1 MLGDSE
7 ARTRRARRA
16 AGLFGLVLVGCSLAF
31 SSASLATTQVVPQ
44 TGGSDNVELSA
55 EIADGHALL
64 GKLQGELA
72 ALRKEG
78 AALGES
84 MARIERHAGV
94 YALGREFVQT
104 LTEERDQL
112 PGPERFERARAARN
126 RLLASTSD
134 SNLRVERRL
143 DALRDGDAAA
153 QASLGEQIGALSR
166 LDSVQNQILLTLR
179 AIDLEERKL
188 DQAGELA
195 KTRIVGYLFWMP
207 APPGTKTFGEMPPAL
222 GWTASPDNWGAAVT
236 DARNEL
242 ARRPFLPAA
251 AFLFALVLLASRGR
265 LRVIRESL
273 TPAAVTMERYRI
285 GHALA
290 ALGTALALALPGPL
304 ALWAA
309 GHLMSAIPEPTVFG
323 LALGDALR
331 ATAKMM
337 FAIALLAQLFDGRGI
352 LSGHFGADGNVLGH
366 AATALNRFAWI
377 FLPLMFIA
385 ALNGMEH
392 APFGN
397 RESLG
402 RLSFSL
408 AMIALAILQVSL
420 FRRQSPIM
428 QRLAMQAPR
437 SWVVQLHG
445 VWFYPIAAAPL
456 AIAAFA
462 AAGYFLAAGYF
473 FGRIVYTIFIGLGAA
488 ILYGLLAL
496 WVQVQRARL
505 TRSEAARA
513 AERMPPEGTREAD
526 LDAAMN
532 ANFHRLDIVTLGD
545 QTRSLFNVLITLV
558 LLAGIWWVW
567 REAIPALSA
576 IGSHALWNSAT
587 SIDGKTV
594 IRPLTVDHLVLA
606 VLIGVITVVAVR
618 NVGALLDILLLQRLE
633 VKADAT
639 YAIKV
644 TTKYG
649 LTLAGILAACNVLGF
664 AWSDVQWL
672 VAALGVGLGFG
683 LQEIVAN
690 FISGLILLAE
700 RPVRIGDVVTVGDA
714 SGTVAQIRAR
724 ATTLVDFER
733 REIIIPN
740 KAFITGSVIN
750 WTLSDRVARLSI
762 TVAVA
767 RGSDVAR
774 VQRLLLD
781 VLDGNPEVLREPAPS
796 VFLSSLGEGLINFEV
811 RAFVGSFDSRSRVQ
825 HEIYL
830 AADRVLRD
838 SGIETSAQERDPKP
852 APVAGQ
858 NAQP

>member
-1 MLGDSE
+1 MLRDPES
-7 ARTRRARRA
+7 RTRRARRA
-16 AGLFGLVLVGCSLAF
+16 VGLFGSVLVGCALAF
-31 SSASLATTQVVPQ
+31 SSASLATTQGSPR
-44 TGGSDNVELSA
+44 TGGSGNVELSA
-55 EIADGHALL
+55 EIAEGHALL
-64 GKLQGELA
+64 EKLQDELA

-78 AALGES
+78 AALDQS

-94 YALGREFVQT
+94 YALGREFVRT
-104 LTEERDQL
+104 LTEERNRL

-153 QASLGEQIGALSR
+153 QASLGEQIGLLSR
-166 LDSVQNQILLTLR
+166 LDSVQNEILLTLR
-179 AIDLEERKL
+179 AIDQEEREL
-188 DQAGELA
+188 ERAGELA
-195 KTRIVGYLFWMP
+195 TTRIIGYLFWTP
-207 APPGTKTFGEMPPAL
+207 APPSTKTFGEMLPAL
-222 GWTASPDNWGAAVT
+222 GWMVSPGNWSAAVT

-242 ARRPFLPAA
+242 TRRPFLPAIT
-251 AFLFALVLLASRGR
+251 FLLAVALLASRGR
-265 LRVIRESL
+265 LRLIRESL

-285 GHALA
+285 GHVLA

-309 GHLMSAIPEPTVFG
+309 GDLMAAIPDPNAFG

-331 ATAKMM
+331 SAAKMM
-337 FAIALLAQLFDGRGI
+337 LAIALLAQLFDGRGV

-366 AATALNRFAWI
+366 AATALTRFAWI

-385 ALNGMEH
+385 ALNGLEH

-408 AMIALAILQVSL
+408 AMIALAILQVQL

-428 QRLAMQAPR
+428 QRLAAQAPR
-437 SWVVQLHG
+437 SWIVQLHG

-473 FGRIVYTIFIGLGAA
+473 FGRIVYTIFIALGAA
-488 ILYGLLAL
+488 VLYGLLAL

-505 TRSEAARA
+505 TRSEESRA
-513 AERMPPEGTREAD
+513 AERMPSEDMREAG
-526 LDAAMN
+526 LDAAMD
-532 ANFHRLDIVTLGD
+532 AQFHRLDIVTLGD

-576 IGSHALWNSAT
+576 IGAHALWSSAT
-587 SIDGKTV
+587 IIDGKTV
-594 IRPLTVDHLVLA
+594 VTPLTVDHLVLA
-606 VLIGVITVVAVR
+606 MLIAVITVVAVR
-618 NVGALLDILLLQRLE
+618 NVGALLDIMLLQRLE

-649 LTLAGILAACNVLGF
+649 LTLAGILAACKVLGF

-672 VAALGVGLGFG
+672 AAALGVGLGFG

-700 RPVRIGDVVTVGDA
+700 RPVRIGDIVTVGDA

-762 TVAVA
+762 TVGVA

-781 VLDGNPEVLREPAPS
+781 VLEGNPEVLREPAPS
-796 VFLSSLGEGLINFEV
+796 VFLTSLGEGLINFEV
-811 RAFVGSFDSRSRVQ
+811 RAFVGSFDSRLRVQ

-830 AADRVLRD
+830 AADRTLREN
-838 SGIETSAQERDPKP
+838 GIETSSPLRDLQPGQ
-852 APVAGQ
+852 AAGPQ
-858 NAQP
+858 ARG

>member
-1 MLGDSE
+1 MPPNADS
-7 ARTRRARRA
+7 RARRSVGA
-16 AGLFGLVLVGCSLAF
+16 IGVLGSVLVGCALAF
-31 SSASLATTQVVPQ
+31 SSASLATAQRAPQ
-44 TGGSDNVELSA
+44 MDGGKGVEPSA
-55 EIADGHALL
+55 EIAAGQALL
-64 GKLQGELA
+64 NKLQDELLA
-72 ALRKEG
+72 VREEG
-78 AALGES
+78 RSLDES
-84 MARIERHAGV
+84 MARIERRAAV
-94 YALGREFVQT
+94 YALGREFAQT
-104 LTEERDQL
+104 LTEEKNQL
-112 PGPERFERARAARN
+112 PGPERFERGRAARN
-126 RLLASTSD
+126 QLLESTSD
-134 SNLRVERRL
+134 SNLRVERQL
-143 DALRDGDAAA
+143 DALRDRDAAG
-153 QASLGEQIGALSR
+153 QTGLGAQIGLLSR
-166 LDSVQNQILLTLR
+166 LDSVQNQILLALR
-179 AIDLEERKL
+179 AIDQEERKL
-188 DQAGELA
+188 ERAGELA
-195 KTRIVGYLFWMP
+195 RTRLIGYLFWMP
-207 APPGTKTFGEMPPAL
+207 APPSTETLDELLPAL
-222 GWTASPDNWGAAVT
+222 GWMASPGNWSGAAMG
-236 DARNEL
+236 ARNEL
-242 ARRPFLPAA
+242 ARRPFLPAIT
-251 AFLFALVLLASRGR
+251 FLLAVGLLAFRGR
-265 LRVIRESL
+265 LRVVRESL
-273 TPAAVTMERYRI
+273 TPAVVTVERYRI

-309 GHLMSAIPEPTVFG
+309 GDLMATNPDPTAFG

-331 ATAKMM
+331 SAAKIM
-337 FAIALLAQLFDGRGI
+337 FAIALLAQLFGGRGV
-352 LSGHFGADGNVLGH
+352 LSGHFGADGDVLGH
-366 AATALNRFAWI
+366 ARAALVRFAWI
-377 FLPLMFIA
+377 FLPLMFVA
-385 ALNGMEH
+385 ALNGLEH
-392 APFGN
+392 APFAN

-408 AMIALAILQVSL
+408 AMIALAILQVQL

-428 QRLAMQAPR
+428 QRLAEQAPR
-437 SWVVQLHG
+437 SWIVQLHG
-445 VWFYPIAAAPL
+445 VWFYPMAIAPI

-462 AAGYFLAAGYF
+462 AAGYFVAAGYF
-473 FGRIVYTIFIGLGAA
+473 FGRIVYTIFVWLGASV
-488 ILYGLLAL
+488 LYGMLAL

-505 TRSEAARA
+505 ARSEESRA
-513 AERMPPEGTREAD
+513 AERTHSDDMREAG
-526 LDAAMN
+526 LDAAVD
-532 ANFHRLDIVTLGD
+532 AQFHRLDIVTLGD
-545 QTRSLFNVLITLV
+545 QTRSLFNMLITLI

-576 IGSHALWNSAT
+576 VGSHALWSSAT
-587 SIDGKTV
+587 IIDGKTV
-594 IRPLTVDHLVLA
+594 IRPLTVDHLMLA

-618 NVGALLDILLLQRLE
+618 NVGALLDIVLLQRLE

-649 LTLAGILAACNVLGF
+649 LTLAGILAACKVLGF
-664 AWSDVQWL
+664 AWGDVQWL

-750 WTLSDRVARLSI
+750 WTLSDRVARLLI

-774 VQRLLLD
+774 VQRLLLE
-781 VLDGNPEVLREPAPS
+781 VLEGNPEVLGEPAPS
-796 VFLSSLGEGLINFEV
+796 VFLTSLGEGLINFEV

-830 AADRVLRD
+830 EADRVLREN
-838 SGIETSAQERDPKP
+838 GIETTSQKRDPKSDP
-852 APVAGQ
+852 AAGLHG
-858 NAQP
+858 PK